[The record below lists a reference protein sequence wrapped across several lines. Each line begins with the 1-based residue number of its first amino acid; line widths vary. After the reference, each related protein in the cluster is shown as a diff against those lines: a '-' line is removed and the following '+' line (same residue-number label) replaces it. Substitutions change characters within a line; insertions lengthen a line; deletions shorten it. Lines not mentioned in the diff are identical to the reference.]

1 MKAGEVQSTIGSAGQ
16 VRTGIGG
23 MGPNAGR
30 SGSRAH
36 QNLMPRARPTSS
48 APIATVLVADVARDI
63 AHH

>member
-1 MKAGEVQSTIGSAGQ
+1 MFGGELWKVLA
-16 VRTGIGG
+16 RHWRHGG

-36 QNLMPRARPTSS
+36 QNLMPRARPSSS
-48 APIATVLVADVARDI
+48 APIATVLVADVAHDI